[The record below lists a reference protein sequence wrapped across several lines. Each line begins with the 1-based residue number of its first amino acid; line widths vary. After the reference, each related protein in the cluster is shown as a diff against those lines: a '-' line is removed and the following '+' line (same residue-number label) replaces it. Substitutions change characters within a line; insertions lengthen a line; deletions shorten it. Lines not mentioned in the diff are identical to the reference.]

1 MHRLSF
7 FLLLTALLLPNECIH
22 SSVLVVWGY
31 LGWALPCL
39 MSSEAK
45 ISILASEWLGSLV
58 ARLSGVFF
66 FPFSLGSNWF
76 HLEAQRNNKE
86 LGQANKYI
94 QRDSEGKMN
103 FLLFILRWLFEFMD
117 SPQNFVLHGSWKVDI
132 LGKTCSKKTIP
143 NSCTHSLTV
152 KQSCCHYTANLFC
165 WSHSW
170 QLAPAL
176 CTETQAVSLSVEGL
190 SQPLPPN

>member
-31 LGWALPCL
+31 LGRALPCL

-94 QRDSEGKMN
+94 QRDSEGKM
-103 FLLFILRWLFEFMD
+103 
-117 SPQNFVLHGSWKVDI
+117 
-132 LGKTCSKKTIP
+132 KTISALSHENQFSP
-143 NSCTHSLTV
+143 FHTEVTFWVHGFPS
-152 KQSCCHYTANLFC
+152 KFC
-165 WSHSW
+165 FARFLKSW
-170 QLAPAL
+170 HFRKIL
-176 CTETQAVSLSVEGL
+176 
-190 SQPLPPN
+190 